1 MINKQKKFNVWDVE
15 DPSSAGMTKKDEKK
29 MWQHIVNTGM
39 AWQLQGWYGRT
50 ATSLIDQGIIK
61 PAKKQIP
68 RNELHRLNKITRV
81 PKLKFV

>member
-15 DPSSAGMTKKDEKK
+15 DPSSVGMTKKDEKK

-50 ATSLIDQGIIK
+50 ASDLIHQGVIK
-61 PAKKQIP
+61 PAKNPQKDFYG
-68 RNELHRLNKITRV
+68 NKINF
-81 PKLKFV
+81 PKLKKIIK